1 MGYEFIV
8 SNLYFLLGLVILTKA
23 YYIHNGHHVAHLY
36 LIAAILYLIIG
47 GTYMLSHIKHS
58 REKGPAKF

>member
-1 MGYEFIV
+1 MGYELIV

-23 YYIHNGHHVAHLY
+23 YYIHKGHHVAHLY
-36 LIAAILYLIIG
+36 LIAATLYLIIG

-58 REKGPAKF
+58 KEKGPSKF